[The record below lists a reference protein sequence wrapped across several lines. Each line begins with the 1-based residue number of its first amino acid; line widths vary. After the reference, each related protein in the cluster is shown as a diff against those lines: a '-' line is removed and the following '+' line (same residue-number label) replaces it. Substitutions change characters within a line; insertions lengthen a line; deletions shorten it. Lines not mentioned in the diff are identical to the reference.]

1 MINNLNS
8 FKYSMDKQLE
18 SEKFKVKIS
27 KLQGGWILILLL
39 RIILGFW
46 ILVHY
51 GFYFCQTPNRSHL

>member
-18 SEKFKVKIS
+18 SEKFEVKIS

-51 GFYFCQTPNRSHL
+51 GFYFCQKPNRSHL